1 MACKKTF
8 FSLTHL
14 RRSAVEK
21 NIYLYGTN
29 QGDQIGRI
37 VARWATSY
45 LRQFFLIVE
54 ASQLL
59 GYFFQSYVL
68 IFAKIVVLHFGTSP
82 PPPKKNHL
90 ITLKPKAK
98 AQHIEIIYLI
108 VYQCLFFKQDKRG
121 KQGFQLTRIYTPTKF
136 K

>member
-82 PPPKKNHL
+82 PQKKSSDHSEAKGKGSAHRNHIPNSL
-90 ITLKPKAK
+90 SMFI
-98 AQHIEIIYLI
+98 
-108 VYQCLFFKQDKRG
+108 F
-121 KQGFQLTRIYTPTKF
+121 
-136 K
+136 